1 MSPQP
6 HSGGGEQPDSPS
18 PGWPQ
23 FVAWLREKFGAFS
36 AGLNEYYVGPYRQ
49 TMKRAERD
57 EDDLLMLYIYGEA
70 LGIPGP
76 ANYYLMELYPV
87 LLDELHEWHTRVGL
101 ERSPIAGA
109 RCC

>member
-1 MSPQP
+1 MSLQSQAGREEP
-6 HSGGGEQPDSPS
+6 SGSS
-18 PGWPQ
+18 RPGWQQ
-23 FVAWLREKFGAFS
+23 FTGWLREKFGAF
-36 AGLNEYYVGPYRQ
+36 ADGLNEYYVGPYRQ

-87 LLDELHEWHTRVGL
+87 LLDELHEWHTRLGL
-101 ERSPIAGA
+101 ESSPIAGA

>member
-1 MSPQP
+1 MSPQRRP
-6 HSGGGEQPDSPS
+6 GSGEHTGSPL
-18 PGWPQ
+18 PGWRH
-23 FVAWLREKFGAFS
+23 FAARLREKFDAFNK
-36 AGLNEYYVGPYRQ
+36 GLNEYYVGPYRQ

-101 ERSPIAGA
+101 DRSPIAGA